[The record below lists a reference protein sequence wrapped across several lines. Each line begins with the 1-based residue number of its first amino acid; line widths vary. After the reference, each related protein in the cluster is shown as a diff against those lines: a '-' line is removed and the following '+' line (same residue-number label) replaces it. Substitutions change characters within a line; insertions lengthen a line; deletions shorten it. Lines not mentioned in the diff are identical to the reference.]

1 MPNPKPTFEQFAD
14 LLQQHGVVDG
24 PSEGLAVVYK
34 TLFPEPMA
42 AEQHLKKTVDA
53 FLASL
58 EEGHMTPV
66 TTTVTAYPSWGA
78 ETGIPLYQSHKVLRA
93 FKIGSIVLVEGGYRL
108 VAEEPADLSVVVG
121 SDYFDKH
128 LPRTGDYYV
137 LYQDDYASR
146 SPADA
151 FESGYTRIY
160 SRIERRQA

>member
-1 MPNPKPTFEQFAD
+1 MPNPKPTFEQFVD

-24 PSEGLAVVYK
+24 PSKGLQTSYLA
-34 TLFPEPMA
+34 LFPEPTV
-42 AEQHLKKTVDA
+42 AEQHLTRTMDA
-53 FLASL
+53 FLATV
-58 EEGHMTPV
+58 EEGKLTPV
-66 TTTVTAYPSWGA
+66 TTTIVATPTWGA
-78 ETGIPLYQSHKVLRA
+78 ETGIPLYRSHKFVRA

-137 LYQDDYASR
+137 LYQDGYASR

-151 FESGYTRIY
+151 FESGYTRI
-160 SRIERRQA
+160 ERSQA